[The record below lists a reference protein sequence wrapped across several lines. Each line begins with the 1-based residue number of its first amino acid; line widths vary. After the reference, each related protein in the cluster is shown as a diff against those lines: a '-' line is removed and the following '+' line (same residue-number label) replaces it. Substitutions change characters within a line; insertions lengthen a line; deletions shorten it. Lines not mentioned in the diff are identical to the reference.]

1 MPGRHFDIEIIRRGG
16 ADVKASTIPL
26 VKFLAGQGPLVLF
39 LIVLAEQLGLPL
51 PAVPVLLAMGA
62 MVGTGRFSFAEVL
75 AISVAACIL
84 ADFAW
89 YRLGRWRGAHVLNWL
104 CRISL
109 EPDSCV
115 RTAQNRLAFR
125 GAQALLVA
133 KFIPGFS
140 TAAPPVAGL
149 IGMRVSRFLWWDGL
163 GAALWSATYL
173 GLGWLFSDQLERV
186 MHAVADVG
194 GRAFFLAAAALAAYL
209 AWKGIRRRRFLRQI
223 QLDRITPE
231 ELNTRLAAGE
241 DIVVV
246 DLRHSTEFEMDPTSL
261 PHALRISP
269 DAIDDRFSTIP
280 AGREIV
286 LFCT

>member
-1 MPGRHFDIEIIRRGG
+1 M
-16 ADVKASTIPL
+16 
-26 VKFLAGQGPLVLF
+26 KFLAGQGPIVLF

-51 PAVPVLLAMGA
+51 PAVPVLLVMGA
-62 MVGTGRFSFAEVL
+62 MVGTGRFSFAGVL
-75 AISVAACIL
+75 AIAVGACLL

-89 YRLGRWRGAHVLNWL
+89 YRLGRWRGARVLNWL

-125 GAQALLVA
+125 GARALLVA

-149 IGMRVSRFLWWDGL
+149 IGMRVSRFLLWDTL
-163 GAALWSATYL
+163 GAALWSGTYI
-173 GLGWLFSDQLERV
+173 GLGWLFSDRLEQV
-186 MHAVADVG
+186 MRAVSDVG

-209 AWKGIRRRRFLRQI
+209 SWKVIQRNRFLRQI
-223 QLDRITPE
+223 TLDRITPE
-231 ELNTRLAAGE
+231 ELNARLATGE
-241 DIVVV
+241 DIVII
-246 DLRHSTEFEMDPTSL
+246 DLRHSAEFEADHSSL
-261 PHALRISP
+261 PRALRIAP
-269 DAIDDRFSTIP
+269 DAIDAHFATIP
-280 AGREIV
+280 AGREVV

>member
-1 MPGRHFDIEIIRRGG
+1 M
-16 ADVKASTIPL
+16 
-26 VKFLAGQGPLVLF
+26 VLF

-62 MVGTGRFSFAEVL
+62 MVGTGQLSFSTVL
-75 AISVAACIL
+75 AIAVGACLL

-89 YRLGRWRGAHVLNWL
+89 YRLGRWRGARVLNWL

-115 RTAQNRLAFR
+115 RTAENRLAFR

-149 IGMRVSRFLWWDGL
+149 IGMRLSRFLLWDGM
-163 GAALWSATYL
+163 GAVLWSATYL

-186 MHAVADVG
+186 MRAVTDVG
-194 GRAFFLAAAALAAYL
+194 GRASFLAIGALAAYL
-209 AWKGIRRRRFLRQI
+209 AWKAIQRRRFLREI
-223 QLDRITPE
+223 ALDRITPE
-231 ELNTRLAAGE
+231 ELHTRLAAGE
-241 DIVVV
+241 DIVVI
-246 DLRHSTEFEMDPTSL
+246 DLRHSAEFETDPSSL
-261 PHALRISP
+261 PRALRIAP
-269 DAIDDRFSTIP
+269 DAIDARFSAIP
-280 AGREIV
+280 RGREVI

>member
-1 MPGRHFDIEIIRRGG
+1 M
-16 ADVKASTIPL
+16 
-26 VKFLAGQGPLVLF
+26 KFLAGQGPLLLF

-51 PAVPVLLAMGA
+51 PAIPVLLAMGA
-62 MVGTGRFSFAEVL
+62 MVGTGRFSFSTVL
-75 AISVAACIL
+75 AISVSACLI

-89 YRLGRWRGAHVLNWL
+89 YRLGRWRGAPVLNWL

-125 GAQALLVA
+125 GARALLVA

-149 IGMRVSRFLWWDGL
+149 IGMRISRFLLWDAM
-163 GAALWSATYL
+163 GAALWSGTYI
-173 GLGWLFSDQLERV
+173 GIGWLFSDRLDQV
-186 MHAVADVG
+186 MRAIADVG
-194 GRAFFLAAAALAAYL
+194 GRAFLLAVAALAAYL
-209 AWKGIRRRRFLRQI
+209 AWKAIQRRRFLRQI
-223 QLDRITPE
+223 ALDRITPE
-231 ELNTRLAAGE
+231 ELNTRLAAGD

-246 DLRHSTEFEMDPTSL
+246 DLRHSVEFDADPSSL
-261 PHALRISP
+261 PRALRIAP
-269 DAIDDRFSTIP
+269 DAVDAHFSTIP

>member
-1 MPGRHFDIEIIRRGG
+1 MR
-16 ADVKASTIPL
+16 
-26 VKFLAGQGPLVLF
+26 FLASQGPIVLF

-51 PAVPVLLAMGA
+51 PAIPVLLAMGA
-62 MVGTGRFSFAEVL
+62 MVGTGRFSFGAVL
-75 AISVAACIL
+75 AISVGACLI

-89 YRLGRWRGAHVLNWL
+89 YRLGRWRGATVLNWL

-125 GAQALLVA
+125 GARALLLA

-149 IGMRVSRFLWWDGL
+149 IGMRVSRFLLWDAM
-163 GAALWSATYL
+163 GATLWSTTYI
-173 GLGWLFSDQLERV
+173 GLGWLFSDRLDQV
-186 MHAVADVG
+186 MRAIGDVG

-209 AWKGIRRRRFLRQI
+209 AWKAIQRRRFLRQI
-223 QLDRITPE
+223 ALDRITPE
-231 ELNTRLAAGE
+231 ELNARLDAGE

-246 DLRHSTEFEMDPTSL
+246 DLRHSAEFEADPSSL
-261 PHALRISP
+261 PRALRIAP
-269 DAIDDRFSTIP
+269 DAIDAQFSTIP

>member
-1 MPGRHFDIEIIRRGG
+1 M
-16 ADVKASTIPL
+16 KSLAS
-26 VKFLAGQGPLVLF
+26 QGPIVLF

-62 MVGTGRFSFAEVL
+62 MVGAGRFSFAAVH
-75 AISVAACIL
+75 AISVGACIV

-89 YRLGRWRGAHVLNWL
+89 YRLGRWRGARVLNWL

-115 RTAQNRLAFR
+115 RTAENRLASG
-125 GAQALLVA
+125 GAHALLVA

-149 IGMRVSRFLWWDGL
+149 IGMRVSRFLLWDGL
-163 GAALWSATYL
+163 GAVLWSATYL
-173 GLGWLFSDQLERV
+173 VLGWLFSDQLERV
-186 MHAVADVG
+186 LHAVADVG
-194 GRAFFLAAAALAAYL
+194 GRAFFVAAGALVVYL
-209 AWKGIRRRRFLRQI
+209 AWKAIQRRRFLRQI
-223 QLDRITPE
+223 SLDRITPE
-231 ELNTRLAAGE
+231 ELRARLAAGE

-246 DLRHSTEFEMDPTSL
+246 DLRHTAEFEADPKSL
-261 PHALRISP
+261 PRAVRIAPEAIEQQLR
-269 DAIDDRFSTIP
+269 AIP
-280 AGREIV
+280 ADREVV

>member
-1 MPGRHFDIEIIRRGG
+1 M
-16 ADVKASTIPL
+16 
-26 VKFLAGQGPLVLF
+26 LF

-62 MVGTGRFSFAEVL
+62 MVGTGRFSFAGVL
-75 AISVAACIL
+75 AIAVGACIL
-84 ADFAW
+84 ADFVW
-89 YRLGRWRGAHVLNWL
+89 YRLGRWRGAKVLNWL

-115 RTAQNRLAFR
+115 RTAQDRLAFR

-133 KFIPGFS
+133 KFFPGFS
-140 TAAPPVAGL
+140 TAAPPVAG
-149 IGMRVSRFLWWDGL
+149 IVGMRVWRFLLWDGM
-163 GAALWSATYL
+163 GAALWSGTYI
-173 GLGWLFSDQLERV
+173 GLGWLFSDQLGRV
-186 MHAVADVG
+186 MRAVTDVG

-209 AWKGIRRRRFLRQI
+209 AWKAIQRRRFLRQI

-231 ELNTRLAAGE
+231 ELNARLAAGE

-246 DLRHSTEFEMDPTSL
+246 DLRHSAEFEADHSSV
-261 PHALRISP
+261 PHAVRIAP
-269 DAIDDRFSTIP
+269 DEMDSRFSTIP

>member
-1 MPGRHFDIEIIRRGG
+1 M
-16 ADVKASTIPL
+16 
-26 VKFLAGQGPLVLF
+26 KFLATQGPMVLF

-62 MVGTGRFSFAEVL
+62 MAGAGRFPFAAVL
-75 AISVAACIL
+75 GIAVGACII
-84 ADFAW
+84 ADLAW
-89 YRLGRWRGAHVLNWL
+89 YRLGRWRGARVLNWL

-115 RTAQNRLAFR
+115 RTAQNGLAS
-125 GAQALLVA
+125 GGGKALLVA

-149 IGMRVSRFLWWDGL
+149 IGMRVSRFLFWDGL
-163 GAALWSATYL
+163 GAALWSTTYL
-173 GLGWLFSDQLERV
+173 GLGWIFSDQLERV
-186 MHAVADVG
+186 MRAVSDVG
-194 GRAFFLAAAALAAYL
+194 GRAFFLAAASLAAYL
-209 AWKGIRRRRFLRQI
+209 AWKAIQRRRFLSEI

-231 ELNTRLAAGE
+231 ELNARLAAGE

-246 DLRHSTEFEMDPTSL
+246 DLRHSAEFEADHSSL
-261 PHALRISP
+261 PRALRIAP
-269 DAIDDRFSTIP
+269 DAIDAHFSTIP
-280 AGREIV
+280 KGREVV

>member
-1 MPGRHFDIEIIRRGG
+1 VVLAEDRVGTDEYDPE
-16 ADVKASTIPL
+16 
-26 VKFLAGQGPLVLF
+26 VKFLSNQGPMVLF

-62 MVGTGRFSFAEVL
+62 MVGTGRFSFAAVM
-75 AISVAACIL
+75 AIAVGACL
-84 ADFAW
+84 VADFAW
-89 YRLGRWRGAHVLNWL
+89 YRLGRWRGARVLNWL

-115 RTAQNRLAFR
+115 RTAQDRLAFG
-125 GAQALLVA
+125 GARALLVA
-133 KFIPGFS
+133 KFFPGFS

-149 IGMRVSRFLWWDGL
+149 IGMRVSRFLLWDAM
-163 GAALWSATYL
+163 GAVLWSATYL

-186 MHAVADVG
+186 MRAVTDVG

-209 AWKGIRRRRFLRQI
+209 AGKAIQRKRFLRQI
-223 QLDRITPE
+223 ALDRITPE
-231 ELNTRLAAGE
+231 ELNARLAAGE

-246 DLRHSTEFEMDPTSL
+246 DLRHSAEFEADHSSL
-261 PHALRISP
+261 PRALRIAP
-269 DAIDDRFSTIP
+269 DAIDTHFSSIP
-280 AGREIV
+280 AGREVV

>member
-1 MPGRHFDIEIIRRGG
+1 M
-16 ADVKASTIPL
+16 
-26 VKFLAGQGPLVLF
+26 VLF

-62 MVGTGRFSFAEVL
+62 MVGTGQFSFSTVL
-75 AISVAACIL
+75 AIAVGACL
-84 ADFAW
+84 VADFAW
-89 YRLGRWRGAHVLNWL
+89 YRLGRWRGARVLNWL

-115 RTAQNRLAFR
+115 RTAENRLALR

-149 IGMRVSRFLWWDGL
+149 IGMRLSRFLLWDGL
-163 GAALWSATYL
+163 GAVLWSATYL

-186 MHAVADVG
+186 MRAVTDVG
-194 GRAFFLAAAALAAYL
+194 GRASFLAMGALAAYL
-209 AWKGIRRRRFLRQI
+209 GWKAIQRRRFLGQI
-223 QLDRITPE
+223 ALDRITPE

-241 DIVVV
+241 DIVVI
-246 DLRHSTEFEMDPTSL
+246 DLRHSAEFEADPSSL
-261 PHALRISP
+261 PRALRIAP
-269 DAIDDRFSTIP
+269 DAIDAHFSAIP
-280 AGREIV
+280 RGREVI